1 MAFSF
6 GVTSRRTDGP
16 LSLFF
21 WGRNRPVLSLCGY
34 SNWRKVRFLPFSR
47 NSQGILKE
55 FWIIQQF
62 FDHKPSP
69 DGLTAFVRQWGRWWS
84 ATPGNW
90 PIRSSTSSNASP
102 NTSRCE
108 GKRGT
113 MGNWGRSGRSKLWFC
128 HVFYG
133 LIYSRSEFTTGFSGW
148 VIFLLRILTG
158 EW

>member
-1 MAFSF
+1 MWPAAAQMDRWAFS
-6 GVTSRRTDGP
+6 
-16 LSLFF
+16 LL
-21 WGRNRPVLSLCGY
+21 GRNRPVLSLCGY

-113 MGNWGRSGRSKLWFC
+113 VGEVGEVFQLWFC
-128 HVFYG
+128 LLAYG
-133 LIYSRSEFTTGFSGW
+133 LFFRSEFTTAFSGW
-148 VIFLLRILTG
+148 VITVFWILTG